1 MQDVSHELRSPLSRL
16 SSAFELMKDASDSEA
31 AVSRVRR
38 EINRLSQLV
47 ATLLEVNRSESDPS
61 SMRTQ
66 PVPVASL
73 TEEIVEDS
81 GGEAEVRNIRI
92 ETQIHCS
99 TVVEGDPE
107 LLRRAI
113 ENVLRNAIRFAP
125 AGSCVQVRV
134 HDSNGRVK
142 ILVRDY
148 GPGVPENLLGRVF
161 DPFFRVDESRDSAAG
176 GVGLGL
182 SIARRAVL
190 LHQGTI
196 IARNAAPGFQ
206 VSIAIPVSA
215 PTPP

>member
-1 MQDVSHELRSPLSRL
+1 MECFRCSMGSRFCVDYVNAARFRSLCSLRAPNSGIALPDWTVEQDEIGNLARSFNAMADRIQTLLTAERRLLQDVSHELRSPLSRL
-16 SSAFELMKDASDSEA
+16 SLAFELMKDASDSEA

-99 TVVEGDPE
+99 TV
-107 LLRRAI
+107 
-113 ENVLRNAIRFAP
+113 
-125 AGSCVQVRV
+125 
-134 HDSNGRVK
+134 
-142 ILVRDY
+142 
-148 GPGVPENLLGRVF
+148 
-161 DPFFRVDESRDSAAG
+161 
-176 GVGLGL
+176 
-182 SIARRAVL
+182 
-190 LHQGTI
+190 
-196 IARNAAPGFQ
+196 
-206 VSIAIPVSA
+206 
-215 PTPP
+215 